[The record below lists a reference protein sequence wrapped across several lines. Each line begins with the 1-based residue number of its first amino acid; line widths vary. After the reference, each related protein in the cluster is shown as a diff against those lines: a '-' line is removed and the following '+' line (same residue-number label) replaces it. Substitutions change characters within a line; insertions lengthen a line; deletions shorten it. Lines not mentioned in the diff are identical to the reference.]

1 VHGARAWLS
10 IATSRTAA
18 IVHEPG
24 REGVFDPV
32 AFSAAAVATVGT
44 TVSIPKDAWHEVTRI
59 GGARLLMIFT
69 PGRSDRYLAEL
80 AALRETDIQ
89 EEIVVK
95 ALSHK
100 RDL

>member
-1 VHGARAWLS
+1 MAIQT
-10 IATSRTAA
+10 IAEL
-18 IVHEPG
+18 H
-24 REGVFDPV
+24 
-32 AFSAAAVATVGT
+32 VGT

-95 ALSHK
+95 ALSHN